1 MAITHMRFWNWL
13 FPRTPLQLSSPLP
26 PEQAAQALRAA
37 TARGNLTASGTVVGS
52 VRGGR
57 VHLYHRTLLRNS
69 FKPHFRGQLQG
80 SAQGS
85 VLRGRFAPP
94 VLVVVFMA
102 FWIGFCLLWSVVTA
116 VQLGAIS
123 LMHIPALLPGLGM
136 MGFGIGLVRLGQHL
150 ADNDPRILSRVMR
163 QALQSPTD

>member
-1 MAITHMRFWNWL
+1 MHMRFWNWL

-26 PEQAAQALRAA
+26 PDQAAQALRAA
-37 TARGNLTASGTVVGS
+37 TARGNLTANGTVVGG

-57 VHLYHRTLLRNS
+57 VHLYHRSFLRNS

-85 VLRGRFAPP
+85 VLHGRFAPP
-94 VLVVVFMA
+94 VLVVLFMA

-116 VQLGAIS
+116 LQLGAIS
-123 LMHIPALLPGLGM
+123 LMHIPALLPGLVM

-150 ADNDPRILSRVMR
+150 AADDPRILSRVMQ